1 MKIIKQLKRYS
12 FFAVLLMLNI
22 AFLIY
27 KPELG
32 KASLTIS
39 IKNFREMLTILPP
52 VFILMGLMDVWIP
65 KQTLMRYM
73 GKGAGAKGG
82 MIAFLLGSFSAGPL
96 YAAFPIAAIL
106 MKKGVSPANIFIFIG
121 TWSTAKIPMMMFE
134 ITQLGVRFALL
145 RYSLSLMGI
154 ILVSLILDK
163 TTNEEER
170 QKIQELA
177 YSQMD
182 ECK

>member
-22 AFLIY
+22 VFLIY

-32 KASLTIS
+32 KASLMIS
-39 IKNFREMLTILPP
+39 VKNFWEMLIILPP
-52 VFILMGLMDVWIP
+52 IFILMGLMDVWIP
-65 KQTLMRYM
+65 KQTMMRYM

-96 YAAFPIAAIL
+96 YASFPISAIFI
-106 MKKGVSPANIFIFIG
+106 KKGVSLANIFIFIG
-121 TWSTAKIPMMMFE
+121 AWSAAKIPMMMFE
-134 ITQLGVRFALL
+134 ITQLGAQFALL
-145 RYSLSLMGI
+145 RFSLNLLGI
-154 ILVSLILDK
+154 IIVSLILDK
-163 TTNEEER
+163 TTNEIEQ
-170 QKIQELA
+170 QKIQEA
-177 YSQMD
+177 SCSQVD